1 MHWFVGGVGVLIWI
15 ALLSHDATAQRANT
29 DASLRDS
36 IIEIDKR
43 PVVLT
48 QGTPP
53 KRPVPAPDRSRPDGT
68 LPSAEQLNGG
78 TVTVITAPVGG
89 AYAAMGSDMANVLDD
104 GANLRVLPV
113 IGKGSAQNL
122 IDILRLKSVDMGFA
136 LSDALEFVKNEYG
149 VPNIESRVN
158 YITKVFNAD
167 IHIVA
172 RKEIQTVHDLN
183 GKKVFAE
190 RNLSYASARNLFN
203 RLGVKADIDSKTDDA
218 AGVQKVLTGE
228 GDAWFGPI
236 GKVAGI
242 IRNIKNDE
250 GRFHLVAVPYEKAI
264 IGPYLPSSFTAAD
277 YPNLVAPGETV
288 ETVALS
294 SLLVVYNWPPGTDR
308 YNRVAKFVDALFS
321 KFDLFQQPPRHP
333 KWRETN
339 LNTTIPGL
347 QRFKAAD
354 DWLARASARSVEAS
368 DPKANQKELYN
379 EFLEWK
385 RTYKR

>member
-1 MHWFVGGVGVLIWI
+1 MHWFVGIGVFMWI
-15 ALLSHDATAQRANT
+15 ALFLGNAAAQRANP
-29 DASLRDS
+29 DVILRES
-36 IIEIDKR
+36 INEIDKR
-43 PVVLT
+43 PVILT

-53 KRPVPAPDRSRPDGT
+53 KRQAPTPDRSRPDGT
-68 LPSAEQLNGG
+68 LPSAEHLNSG
-78 TVTVITAPVGG
+78 TVTIITAPVGG
-89 AYAAMGSDMANVLDD
+89 AYAAMGSDMATVLDD
-104 GANLRVLPV
+104 GDNLRVLPV
-113 IGKGSAQNL
+113 IGKGSVQNL
-122 IDILRLKSVDMGFA
+122 IDILRLKSVDMGFV

-149 VPNIESRVN
+149 VANIESQVN

-167 IHIVA
+167 VHIVA
-172 RKEIQTVHDLN
+172 RKEIQTIRDLN

-190 RNLSYASARNLFN
+190 RNLGYASARNLFN
-203 RLGVKADIDSKTDDA
+203 RLGIKADIDSKTDDA
-218 AGVQKVLTGE
+218 AGMQKVLTGE

-277 YPNLVAPGETV
+277 YPNLVPPGETV
-288 ETVALS
+288 DTVALS
-294 SLLVVYNWPPGTDR
+294 SLLVVYNWSPGTDR
-308 YNRVAKFVDALFS
+308 YNRVARFIDALFS
-321 KFDLFQQPPRHP
+321 KIDLFQKPPRHP
-333 KWRETN
+333 KWQETT
-339 LNTTIPGL
+339 LTATIPGL

-354 DWLARASARSVEAS
+354 DWLTRAAARSAEANG
-368 DPKANQKELYN
+368 PQATQKQLYN